1 VRATTSLRASWL
13 DAGWLDAVVVLAA
26 KLAASA
32 VVLRSGFHAISD
44 DDYARLVIAQRFAD
58 SPALDPSGSSW
69 LPLPFWIY
77 GGGFA
82 LLGNGLEVARGLAVA
97 LGALSALLVWLA
109 ARVAGVGRAG
119 ALGAGIV
126 AGIFPYSA
134 YLGAAAV
141 PEAPASALVV
151 FGVSTLAGGP
161 ALRLLGALALCASCA
176 SRYEPWPAALAF
188 AALTLRDATRSRD
201 ARFYLGSALAIGF
214 PLAWLLHGSVRHDH
228 ALFFLERVSRYK
240 AALGT
245 DEPWL
250 ARLLRAP
257 RGLLTIEPEL
267 VLACVTAGLLWARRK
282 PRAPPAPAL
291 VRGSLCIAALFAAL
305 VAGEILGG
313 APTHHAER
321 ALLAVWFWC
330 AVLTAF
336 FVERVALER
345 RELRLLLPSLLVSL
359 LVATLLIRALFS
371 RDGFA
376 DRRAELDLGARARQR
391 HVERLAIDAADFGY
405 FAIQASF
412 GRPAAT
418 VVLDD
423 RDPRKPRARDVLLE
437 HPGELAT
444 QLMSRDIHWLAV
456 PISRVSAAKT
466 IASERERNQRW
477 ALLEL
482 RR

>member
-1 VRATTSLRASWL
+1 VRATTRLRASWL
-13 DAGWLDAVVVLAA
+13 DAGWLDALVVLAA

-32 VVLRSGFHAISD
+32 VVLGTGFHAISD

-58 SPALDPSGSSW
+58 APALDPSGSSW
-69 LPLPFWIY
+69 LPLPFWVY
-77 GGGFA
+77 GSGFA
-82 LLGNGLEVARGLAVA
+82 VFGNGLEVARGFSVG
-97 LGALSALLVWLA
+97 LGALAALLVWLA
-109 ARVAGVGRAG
+109 ARILGLGRAG
-119 ALGAGIV
+119 ALGAGV
-126 AGIFPYSA
+126 LAAIFPYSA

-176 SRYEPWPAALAF
+176 SRYEPWPAAIAF
-188 AALTLRDATRSRD
+188 AALTLRDAVHSRES
-201 ARFYLGSALAIGF
+201 RFYLGSALALAF
-214 PLAWLLHGSVRHDH
+214 PLAWLLHGIVRHDH
-228 ALFFLERVSRYK
+228 ALFFLERVARYK

-245 DEPWL
+245 DEPLL

-257 RGLLTIEPEL
+257 RGLLTIEPEV
-267 VLACVTAGLLWARRK
+267 VLACVVSGLLWARRK
-282 PRAPPAPAL
+282 QRAPAARAL
-291 VRGSLCIAALFAAL
+291 VRGSLCIAALIATL
-305 VAGEILGG
+305 VAGDALGG

-330 AVLTAF
+330 AVLAAF
-336 FVERVALER
+336 FVERITHER
-345 RELRLLLPSLLVSL
+345 REPRVLLLSLLVGV
-359 LVATLLIRALFS
+359 LVAALLLRAGFS

-376 DRRAELDLGARARQR
+376 DRRAEVDLGARARLR
-391 HVERLAIDAADFGY
+391 LVERLAIDASDFGY

-423 RDPRKPRARDVLLE
+423 RDPRKARARDLLLE
-437 HPGELAT
+437 SPGELAAELT
-444 QLMSRDIHWLAV
+444 ARDIHWLAV
-456 PISRVSAAKT
+456 PIPRVSAAKS
-466 IASERERNQRW
+466 IATERERNDRW